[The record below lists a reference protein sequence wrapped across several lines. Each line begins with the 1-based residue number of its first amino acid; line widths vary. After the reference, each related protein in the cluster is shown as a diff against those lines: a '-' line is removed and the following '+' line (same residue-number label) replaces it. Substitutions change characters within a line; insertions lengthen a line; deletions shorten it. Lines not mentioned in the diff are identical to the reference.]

1 MNDGNIEQIGTP
13 MELFNN
19 PANIFVASFIGSP
32 PMNQMPGKITNS
44 PAGLTATVNDIA
56 ITLPDNINVE
66 EGQPVV
72 VGVRPEHLTLDN
84 TGNTLPIPIS
94 LDLVEPLGSE
104 ALLHASIGENQLI
117 VKAET
122 NGDIEHLNNV
132 TEVFA
137 PPHLVS
143 IFDAETGTA
152 LTGKHG

>member
-1 MNDGNIEQIGTP
+1 
-13 MELFNN
+13 MELFTN

-32 PMNQMPGKITNS
+32 PMNQMPGKITSS
-44 PAGLTATVNDIA
+44 PSGFTATVNDVA

-66 EGQPVV
+66 DGQPVV

-84 TGNTLPIPIS
+84 TGNTSPIPIS

-122 NGDIEHLNNV
+122 HGDIEHLNSV
-132 TEVFA
+132 TQVFA

-152 LTGKHG
+152 LTGKHGK